1 MYIFVSI
8 EYIDLS
14 LSLGLTKPIVLAHGL
29 SVPLKHSSVLM
40 AKLQNFNEVSIH
52 IKLTIGQIPLKH
64 FSLAPM
70 NLKRESDGL
79 GCLDSI
85 PSPLLSEIS
94 LLDACNRLCSR
105 IITQFGSRELSSSK
119 GRNDMPFG
127 YRTQQPNLLGEYL
140 QQGVESFWLN
150 AQTAMP
156 PVHISAIGPN
166 VVPHD
171 DRFGGANLFPPHFP
185 YNEEAGGGVLGSAFD
200 PHHPMLSSGVTV
212 PGWNAHALERLDRNT
227 QMDLQRE
234 NTLNDTSLGRAK
246 KRKELPVCMI
256 YSCTSISEP
265 CKRKLKLCSEH
276 KVRKS
281 RFRTLIISPN

>member
-1 MYIFVSI
+1 MS
-8 EYIDLS
+8 
-14 LSLGLTKPIVLAHGL
+14 GLHP
-29 SVPLKHSSVLM
+29 VPSALRNKS
-40 AKLQNFNEVSIH
+40 ARCLQ
-52 IKLTIGQIPLKH
+52 
-64 FSLAPM
+64 
-70 NLKRESDGL
+70 
-79 GCLDSI
+79 
-85 PSPLLSEIS
+85 SPLQSHHHPV
-94 LLDACNRLCSR
+94 RLER
-105 IITQFGSRELSSSK
+105 TLELK
-119 GRNDMPFG
+119 GIENDVPFG

-246 KRKELPVCMI
+246 KRKRIASVYDILVHLHI
-256 YSCTSISEP
+256 
-265 CKRKLKLCSEH
+265 
-276 KVRKS
+276 
-281 RFRTLIISPN
+281 

>member
-1 MYIFVSI
+1 M
-8 EYIDLS
+8 
-14 LSLGLTKPIVLAHGL
+14 
-29 SVPLKHSSVLM
+29 PLKHSSVLM
-40 AKLQNFNEVSIH
+40 AKCKILNEVSIH
-52 IKLTIGQIPLKH
+52 IKPTIGQITKH

-119 GRNDMPFG
+119 GRNDVPFG

-171 DRFGGANLFPPHFP
+171 DRFGGA
-185 YNEEAGGGVLGSAFD
+185 
-200 PHHPMLSSGVTV
+200 TV
-212 PGWNAHALERLDRNT
+212 PA
-227 QMDLQRE
+227 
-234 NTLNDTSLGRAK
+234 S
-246 KRKELPVCMI
+246 LPVQRRGGRWC
-256 YSCTSISEP
+256 
-265 CKRKLKLCSEH
+265 
-276 KVRKS
+276 VRI
-281 RFRTLIISPN
+281 RFRPASSHVKFGRYCPRMERPCPGTSR